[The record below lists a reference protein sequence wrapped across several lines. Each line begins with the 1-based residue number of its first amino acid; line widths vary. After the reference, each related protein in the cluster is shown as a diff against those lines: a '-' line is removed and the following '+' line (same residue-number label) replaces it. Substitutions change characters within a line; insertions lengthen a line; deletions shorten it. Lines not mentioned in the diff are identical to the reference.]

1 MCPLPCRRRTAYLGL
16 TLGLRAVSFLL
27 CIWGFVVLRR
37 HVRQPEHGPMTNGAV
52 TGAAVAAADELEA
65 LRKEETHC
73 GDGDG
78 GAAGAGTD
86 PSPRN
91 SDCYPERETRL

>member
-1 MCPLPCRRRTAYLGL
+1 
-16 TLGLRAVSFLL
+16 
-27 CIWGFVVLRR
+27 
-37 HVRQPEHGPMTNGAV
+37 MTNGAV